1 MALVED
7 NNAVAVSFSEEQE
20 ALVLKSWAILKKD
33 SANIALRFFLKIFE
47 VAPSASQMFSFL
59 RNSDV
64 PLEKNPKL
72 KTHAMSV
79 FVMTCEAAAQ
89 LRKAGKVTVRDTTLK
104 RLGATH
110 LKYGVGDAH
119 FEVVKFAL
127 LDTIKEEVPADMW
140 SPAMKSAWS
149 EAYDHLVAAIKQE
162 MKPAEVTTSKQEF
175 CQEAMAANGS
185 NVVSRGA
192 VRFTEEQEALVLKSW
207 AIMKN
212 DSAHIGHRFFL
223 KIFEVAPSARQLF
236 SFLRNS
242 DVPLEKN
249 PKLKIHAM
257 AVFVM
262 RLGST
267 HFKNGVSDAHFE
279 FALLETIK
287 EAVPASMWSPAMK
300 GAWGEAY
307 DHLVAAIK
315 QGMKPAAAKAMA
327 FASASNGAVRFTEE
341 QEALVLKSWA
351 IMKDDSA
358 NIGHRFFL
366 KIFEVAPSARH
377 LFSFLRNSDVP
388 LEKNPNLKKH
398 AMAVFVMTC
407 EAAAQLRKTGRV
419 TVARFALLE
428 TIKDGIPASM
438 WSPEMKNA
446 WGEAYEHLVAA
457 IKEGMKPVAL
467 L

>member
-1 MALVED
+1 
-7 NNAVAVSFSEEQE
+7 
-20 ALVLKSWAILKKD
+20 
-33 SANIALRFFLKIFE
+33 
-47 VAPSASQMFSFL
+47 
-59 RNSDV
+59 
-64 PLEKNPKL
+64 
-72 KTHAMSV
+72 
-79 FVMTCEAAAQ
+79 
-89 LRKAGKVTVRDTTLK
+89 
-104 RLGATH
+104 
-110 LKYGVGDAH
+110 
-119 FEVVKFAL
+119 
-127 LDTIKEEVPADMW
+127 
-140 SPAMKSAWS
+140 
-149 EAYDHLVAAIKQE
+149 
-162 MKPAEVTTSKQEF
+162 
-175 CQEAMAANGS
+175 MAANGS

-262 RLGST
+262 TCEAAAQLRKTGRVTVRDTTIKRLGAT

-279 FALLETIK
+279 VAKFALLETIK

-315 QGMKPAAAKAMA
+315 QGMKPAAA
-327 FASASNGAVRFTEE
+327 NGAVRFTEE

-366 KIFEVAPSARH
+366 KIFEVAPSARQ

-388 LEKNPNLKKH
+388 LEKNPKLKKH

-419 TVARFALLE
+419 TVRDTTIKRLGATHFKNGVSDAHFEVARFALLE

>member
-162 MKPAEVTTSKQEF
+162 MKPAE
-175 CQEAMAANGS
+175 
-185 NVVSRGA
+185 
-192 VRFTEEQEALVLKSW
+192 
-207 AIMKN
+207 
-212 DSAHIGHRFFL
+212 
-223 KIFEVAPSARQLF
+223 
-236 SFLRNS
+236 
-242 DVPLEKN
+242 
-249 PKLKIHAM
+249 
-257 AVFVM
+257 
-262 RLGST
+262 
-267 HFKNGVSDAHFE
+267 
-279 FALLETIK
+279 
-287 EAVPASMWSPAMK
+287 
-300 GAWGEAY
+300 
-307 DHLVAAIK
+307 
-315 QGMKPAAAKAMA
+315 
-327 FASASNGAVRFTEE
+327 
-341 QEALVLKSWA
+341 
-351 IMKDDSA
+351 
-358 NIGHRFFL
+358 
-366 KIFEVAPSARH
+366 
-377 LFSFLRNSDVP
+377 
-388 LEKNPNLKKH
+388 
-398 AMAVFVMTC
+398 
-407 EAAAQLRKTGRV
+407 
-419 TVARFALLE
+419 
-428 TIKDGIPASM
+428 
-438 WSPEMKNA
+438 
-446 WGEAYEHLVAA
+446 
-457 IKEGMKPVAL
+457 
-467 L
+467 

>member
-1 MALVED
+1 MEPT
-7 NNAVAVSFSEEQE
+7 
-20 ALVLKSWAILKKD
+20 I
-33 SANIALRFFLKIFE
+33 
-47 VAPSASQMFSFL
+47 
-59 RNSDV
+59 
-64 PLEKNPKL
+64 PLE
-72 KTHAMSV
+72 
-79 FVMTCEAAAQ
+79 
-89 LRKAGKVTVRDTTLK
+89 
-104 RLGATH
+104 
-110 LKYGVGDAH
+110 
-119 FEVVKFAL
+119 
-127 LDTIKEEVPADMW
+127 I
-140 SPAMKSAWS
+140 
-149 EAYDHLVAAIKQE
+149 
-162 MKPAEVTTSKQEF
+162 VTTSKQEF

-262 RLGST
+262 TCEAAAQLRKTGRVTVRDTTIKRLGST
-267 HFKNGVSDAHFE
+267 HFKNGVSDVHFE
-279 FALLETIK
+279 VAKFALLETIK